1 MRSASM
7 RAGRARR
14 TDRRP
19 ARSASCG
26 RNRPLNRLLLFLSR
40 RSSDQP
46 IPNRLLSRK
55 LAHAAHGIGFLSRR
69 FLGGFFV
76 KSPSPHFPEYAL
88 ALHLFL
94 EDTERLLNVVIA
106 DKYLQD
112 LLLAL
117 WLRDNPACQPI
128 AQE

>member
-7 RAGRARR
+7 RAGSTRRAN
-14 TDRRP
+14 RRP
-19 ARSASCG
+19 VRSASSG
-26 RNRPLNRLLLFLSR
+26 RNRPLNPLFLFLSR
-40 RSSDQP
+40 RRSDQP
-46 IPNRLLSRK
+46 VPNRLLSCK
-55 LAHAAHGIGFLSRR
+55 LAHAAHSIGFLSRG
-69 FLGGFFV
+69 FLGGLLV